1 MGAMHRRRMNNDLG
15 NARVAVVSGVVAGGG
30 SGFSLTCPGDSPR
43 FADGDRDGA
52 PNEFV
57 HAASIACFFTQP

>member
-15 NARVAVVSGVVAGGG
+15 DARVAVASDVIARGG
-30 SGFSLTCPGDSPR
+30 SGSRLACPGDSPR

-57 HAASIACFFTQP
+57 HAASIA